1 MSAPSTPQDHPG
13 GLLFKFPTELRL
25 KIYESMFPPDEI
37 EVFSFRS
44 DLIQVPNPNLV
55 AGQYVALLATCR
67 AIYNEAKP
75 VLYDNTKFAVHCSW
89 HPSIGPASAS
99 KAVQDKYKS
108 MVWAQR
114 PSFSDTNSDSDIS
127 MWDGSDESDHAI
139 VEWKKFTQLKQ
150 ARIIILNLNFDGD
163 YASADAEDAWV
174 QHMNE
179 EISSACKLKVLH
191 IILGVAEDG
200 NPATAQGD
208 LDSTMAIL
216 GELKCKVTLAAM
228 VVPSPG
234 SARLSLRSYHRMLE
248 RLGG

>member
-13 GLLFKFPTELRL
+13 GLLFEFPAELRL
-25 KIYESMFPPDEI
+25 KIYDSMFPPDEI
-37 EVFSFRS
+37 EVFSFRN

-55 AGQYVALLATCR
+55 AGQHVALLATCR

-99 KAVQDKYKS
+99 KAVQNKYKS

-114 PSFSDTNSDSDIS
+114 PSFSDTDSDSDIS
-127 MWDGSDESDHAI
+127 MSNVSDRAV
-139 VEWKKFTQLKQ
+139 VEWKKFTQLQQ
-150 ARIIILNLNFDGD
+150 ARIIILNLNFDGEC
-163 YASADAEDAWV
+163 ASADVEDAWV